1 MTTATIRRVLVF
13 DEFDAIS
20 RRRGD
25 DHQSDAGVARDSLV
39 NQLLAKM
46 DGIDPL
52 PVPTLVIALTNQR
65 HLIDPAL
72 LRAGRFE
79 VQIEI
84 PPPRSVD
91 QRISIL
97 QIHTKAM
104 YSSGRLLVRDPPEGT
119 IAFRMSRSMLSSLP
133 TYPELLDDIARMC
146 DGCTGASLA
155 GIARAAAS
163 RALERA
169 VEGNHTRIED
179 CIVTAEYLK
188 QAVEEVKSLD
198 QLNETTRHE

>member
-1 MTTATIRRVLVF
+1 MLVF

-20 RRRGD
+20 RRRGS
-25 DHQSDAGVARDSLV
+25 DHHQTDAGIARDSLV

-52 PVPTLVIALTNQR
+52 PVPTLVIGLTNQR

-84 PPPRSVD
+84 PPPRSVE

-97 QIHTKAM
+97 QIHTNAM

-119 IAFRMSRSMLSSLP
+119 VAFRMSRAILSSLP

-146 DGCTGASLA
+146 DGFTGASLA
-155 GIARAAAS
+155 GIVRAAAS

-169 VEGNHTRIED
+169 VESNRTHIED
-179 CIVTAEYLK
+179 CIVTELDLK
-188 QAVEEVKSLD
+188 NAVEEVRSIEQVDKKT
-198 QLNETTRHE
+198 E